1 MTSKVTVT
9 LSVSITMAELMN
21 EATLERLSQ
30 MIMDSEGII
39 FEKGGADA
47 QDEINALWEVY
58 ELAYD
63 KVHQMGVFANG

>member
-1 MTSKVTVT
+1 
-9 LSVSITMAELMN
+9 MN
-21 EATLERLSQ
+21 EATLDRLSQ
-30 MIMDSEGII
+30 MIMDIEGNIS
-39 FEKGGADA
+39 GADA